1 MSVSGRLLP
10 SMLTGYGNPHKSY
23 LAVLVRFSLEPLL
36 GSITAGDL
44 TSTVRM
50 LRVTLRLSK
59 TLVAFA
65 VA

>member
-1 MSVSGRLLP
+1 M
-10 SMLTGYGNPHKSY
+10 
-23 LAVLVRFSLEPLL
+23 RFSLEPLL

-59 TLVAFA
+59 TLVAVA